1 MASDGE
7 EFWTI
12 DDPSRVEALR
22 RMVFA
27 IECWDLSTQRFIHY
41 RSFEP
46 ILGLLRK
53 SHTPECQH
61 WAAWALANLTRV
73 YREYIFVKTFH
84 LFCAM
89 NNTLDLP
96 LFYFS

>member
-1 MASDGE
+1 MGEQVSYNAAGVLSNMASDGE

-12 DDPSRVEALR
+12 EEPSRAEALR

-73 YREYIFVKTFH
+73 YRKY
-84 LFCAM
+84 
-89 NNTLDLP
+89 
-96 LFYFS
+96 

>member
-1 MASDGE
+1 MSYNAAGVLSNMASDGE
-7 EFWTI
+7 EYWTI
-12 DDPSRVEALR
+12 EEPSRPEALR

-73 YREYIFVKTFH
+73 YRESPCSKSISEH
-84 LFCAM
+84 IL
-89 NNTLDLP
+89 
-96 LFYFS
+96 